1 MSAPDPLTAADA
13 FGGSLPLRHGTL
25 TLAPCD
31 SGPIWLIAP
40 WPGAEAAASAV
51 CAAAHGAA
59 LPEPGRTADA
69 GAARLL
75 WAGHR
80 QWLMLGE
87 APDAGLADHAG
98 LVELTD
104 GWVGMTLTG
113 AGWDAAL
120 ARLTPLDIRETAF
133 PPGTTAR
140 AELAQMQA
148 QITRAPDGVELL
160 LMRGFAAWAV
170 ERIGDAMKAVA
181 ARAEA
186 RESC

>member
-1 MSAPDPLTAADA
+1 LA
-13 FGGSLPLRHGTL
+13 FARATGQQKGNSLASLRAGCL
-25 TLAPCD
+25 
-31 SGPIWLIAP
+31 WL
-40 WPGAEAAASAV
+40 AAAWSPWRGV
-51 CAAAHGAA
+51 
-59 LPEPGRTADA
+59 
-69 GAARLL
+69 AARLL